1 MGRRLRYVPEGR
13 TLFEIT
19 TRTVQG
25 RFLLRPGPQL
35 NRIILGILGRAQR
48 RYGVELHAFVFL
60 SNHYHLL
67 ATVQSAHQLAL
78 FVGYLNANLAKEAGR
93 LHGWREKFWSR
104 RYQAI
109 PVSEEEAA
117 QLDRLRYV
125 LSHGAKEGLVRS
137 PRDWPGVHSIDA
149 LLGDSALKG
158 LWFSRTREYAAR
170 QRGEEF
176 NPLEHAETERVTLTP
191 LPCFRHLD
199 EDPRRAR
206 INELVAEIE
215 ATARQRYQELEL
227 EPLGRRAIQRQEPT
241 ARPNKIKKASAPLVH
256 AATKR
261 VRRAFFEAYHTFVA
275 TYRQASERLLLGDT
289 ATLFPEGCFL
299 PSRPALAFARPG

>member
-1 MGRRLRYVPEGR
+1 MGRRLRYIPEGG
-13 TLFEIT
+13 TLVEVT

-25 RFLLRPGPQL
+25 RFLLRPGPRL

-48 RYGVELHAFVFL
+48 RYGVDLHAFVFL

-67 ATVQSAHQLAL
+67 VTVQSVHQLSL

-93 LHGWREKFWSR
+93 IHGWKEKFWSR

-109 PVSEEEAA
+109 VVSDEDSA
-117 QLDRLRYV
+117 QLDRLRYL

-137 PRDWPGVHSIDA
+137 SRDWPGVHCIEA
-149 LLGDSALKG
+149 LLGDSVLEG
-158 LWFSRTREYAAR
+158 LWFSRTKECAAR

-176 NPLEHAETERVTLTP
+176 SPLDHAEIERITLTP
-191 LPCFRHLD
+191 LPCLRHLT
-199 EDPRRAR
+199 EKTQRLR
-206 INELVAEIE
+206 INELLTAIE
-215 ATARQRYQELEL
+215 AEARQRFEILEL
-227 EPLGRRAIQRQEPT
+227 EPIGPSAIQRQEPT

-261 VRRAFFEAYHTFVA
+261 IRRAFFQAYHAFVTA
-275 TYRQASERLLLGDT
+275 FRQASEKLMQGDT
-289 ATLFPEGCFL
+289 AVVFPEGSFL
-299 PSRPALAFARPG
+299 PSRPAQVFARPG